1 MRDVEHVPAGY
12 SRRVT
17 FNPIRWLERYVEWWD
32 DRGRQN
38 AAGPTPM
45 HIYWMWVS
53 WSVCAVVLITTLA
66 VAAR

>member
-1 MRDVEHVPAGY
+1 
-12 SRRVT
+12 VT

-53 WSVCAVVLITTLA
+53 WSVCAVVLITTLGGGSTLTCSA
-66 VAAR
+66 LSTCSC

>member
-1 MRDVEHVPAGY
+1 M
-12 SRRVT
+12 T